1 MVDKGGHSSNQ
12 NKGGSYIPD
21 VLEESQFS
29 GYLGS
34 DKSGCLRRCQEMLA
48 AVGCELSGKDIIMTG
63 YDGNGRTTNSKNTSL
78 GIEYID
84 SQLKK
89 GRPVVVAVD
98 YKVGTSMG
106 EDRKDQ
112 AGDHFVV
119 IVGGDSSNGYHYY
132 DPATA
137 NIDRGT
143 SVSNTFTLKDG
154 KLTDVN
160 ECTGKS
166 TNYYTVTSIR
176 ENM

>member
-1 MVDKGGHSSNQ
+1 M
-12 NKGGSYIPD
+12 
-21 VLEESQFS
+21 
-29 GYLGS
+29 
-34 DKSGCLRRCQEMLA
+34 
-48 AVGCELSGKDIIMTG
+48 
-63 YDGNGRTTNSKNTSL
+63 
-78 GIEYID
+78 
-84 SQLKK
+84 
-89 GRPVVVAVD
+89 VAVD